1 MAGPTYSTRPV
12 TSGHSMMRTAFDE
25 RLCAIVTRLSEP
37 PHADA
42 AFAELLDLT
51 APLPLARLPDWEARF
66 RHAYWFGEYRRE
78 QAADPPW
85 RDRWLAGLPFLKPR
99 RVDAPV
105 PLPPWVELAS
115 GDGHARERALL
126 ALRGPAPNRF
136 FFALALRRLND
147 WVPQV
152 RAAAREVLL
161 PLARASNPEHVV
173 DVLFAILP
181 VWTTWGRM
189 QGPER
194 AIVAALTEI
203 DAVTSAL
210 VNRLLTARHGP
221 AATVLSQCLRSPGLD
236 VHLPRMAAHAVQ
248 PAVRSV
254 ACRSLLAGR
263 ALWLE
268 GRTREWKD
276 RRYFVT
282 RMVPVVGERPLAHRP
297 AFQASFEAAVADRSF
312 HVRRVA
318 AQALVVEMD
327 TLDPDTLRD
336 FAQRLTRDR
345 SRCVAE
351 RGEFILKHAKALT
364 APA

>member
-1 MAGPTYSTRPV
+1 
-12 TSGHSMMRTAFDE
+12 MMRTAFDE
-25 RLCAIVTRLSEP
+25 GLCAIVTRLTQR
-37 PHADA
+37 PHAEA

-51 APLPLARLPDWEARF
+51 APLDLARLPDWEARF
-66 RHAYWFGEYRRE
+66 RHAHWFAQYQRE
-78 QAADPPW
+78 QAVRPTW
-85 RDRWLAGLPFLKPR
+85 RDRWLAGLPFLTSR
-99 RVDAPV
+99 RLEAPV
-105 PLPPWVELAS
+105 ALPPWIDLAS
-115 GDGHARERALL
+115 GDGYARERALR

-161 PLARASNPEHVV
+161 PLARASDPQYVV
-173 DVLFAILP
+173 DVLSAILP

-189 QGPER
+189 QAPER
-194 AIVAALTEI
+194 TIVASLTEI
-203 DAVTSAL
+203 DAVSAAL
-210 VNRLLTARHGP
+210 VNRLLAARHGP

-236 VHLPRMAAHAVQ
+236 LHLPRLAAHAVQ

-263 ALWLE
+263 ARWLE
-268 GRTREWKD
+268 GRAREWKD
-276 RRYFVT
+276 LRYVVA
-282 RMVPVVGERPLAHRP
+282 RVVPVVGERPLTQTP
-297 AFQASFEAAVADRSF
+297 AFLASFEAAVADRSF

-318 AQALVVEMD
+318 AQALVVEME
-327 TLDPDTLRD
+327 TLDPATLRD
-336 FAQRLTRDR
+336 FAQRLTRDP

-351 RGEFILKHAKALT
+351 RGEFILKHAKTLA